1 MKVEIRC
8 ELTSEE
14 ALKLLKSNWEVMSA
28 LTQCGEKKD
37 GTTFPPPPRPQRKK
51 EDGVEDIEKDEPQGW
66 EVDW

>member
-28 LTQCGEKKD
+28 LCGEKKD

-51 EDGVEDIEKDEPQGW
+51 EDGVKEDIEKDEPQGW